1 MIPNQFGVVVET
13 DLMAQLAVI
22 KNVVFSHSLLIIER
36 KGYDH
41 YSIKKKKP
49 SPTIFIRFRSNL
61 YTHKLE
67 CIKQR
72 PCDRLDYV
80 IERASCC

>member
-22 KNVVFSHSLLIIER
+22 KKCRVLSFSSHHRTKRLRSLFN
-36 KGYDH
+36 
-41 YSIKKKKP
+41 KKKKP

-61 YTHKLE
+61 HTHKLE